1 MIDLNFEAVRQV
13 QGMKEQLADVKNAIE
28 QRFNISEYSDNVRP
42 VLLSMSTTM
51 RVCLLVG
58 LSDDKPR
65 DMNEVATITVSK
77 VNEPYPGSFF
87 TKGNIKKILSALI
100 KMRYHNLNVLWESP
114 SQLTKILGCEMLRGR
129 EILMR
134 DGALDE
140 WLRFNYA
147 KNGKIGRASCRERV

>member
-51 RVCLLVG
+51 SVCLLVG

-65 DMNEVATITVSK
+65 DMNEVARITVSK
-77 VNEPYPGSFF
+77 VNEP
-87 TKGNIKKILSALI
+87 
-100 KMRYHNLNVLWESP
+100 
-114 SQLTKILGCEMLRGR
+114 
-129 EILMR
+129 
-134 DGALDE
+134 
-140 WLRFNYA
+140 
-147 KNGKIGRASCRERV
+147 